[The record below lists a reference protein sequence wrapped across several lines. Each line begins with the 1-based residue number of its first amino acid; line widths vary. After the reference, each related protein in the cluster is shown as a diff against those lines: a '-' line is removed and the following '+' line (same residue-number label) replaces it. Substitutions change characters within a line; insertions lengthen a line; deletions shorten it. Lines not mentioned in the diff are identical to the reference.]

1 MSASQRFRWS
11 MPLVTI
17 ISPFLLL
24 LLEVLLH
31 FAKALDRL
39 ARTEIL
45 ELEELPDLDLAFL
58 AVDGGIGK
66 APRPLHRFFPRLH
79 LDDRVAGDELLRFGE
94 RSVDHGALRS
104 RVLDAPALRARLQAR
119 GVEQHP
125 GFLQLLV
132 VLLHLHHE
140 LLGGHHARFRVLR
153 GLDYHHES
161 HAVLR
166 SGATRYLFFFAAICA
181 RRRSSCSLSSGVN
194 SAPKSSASNTWRISI
209 SESSRIGL
217 GQRLTHSIASSFDF
231 TCHIQKPAT
240 SSLVSAKGPSTTVRF
255 APENRTRAPFE
266 LGCSPSPASITPAFT
281 SSSLNFPIAARSF
294 SSGITPA
301 SESLLALTMIMNRI
315 VFSVGLGAGSPYVF
329 FPI

>member
-153 GLDYHHES
+153 GFDYHHES

-166 SGATRYLFFFAAICA
+166 CSGTGPPDGSGRMKGLALTVRRTRPSGIDTRRVRRHRYLFFFAAICA

-217 GQRLTHSIASSFDF
+217 GQRLT
-231 TCHIQKPAT
+231 
-240 SSLVSAKGPSTTVRF
+240 
-255 APENRTRAPFE
+255 
-266 LGCSPSPASITPAFT
+266 
-281 SSSLNFPIAARSF
+281 
-294 SSGITPA
+294 
-301 SESLLALTMIMNRI
+301 
-315 VFSVGLGAGSPYVF
+315 
-329 FPI
+329 